1 MFDRHV
7 KHFDGTAQLE
17 DFVGYSSSTEVVE
30 AFWNEVWKARNP
42 DKVDD
47 FVVEDFV
54 ITSGGERIEG
64 RENFKAWVR
73 DFLGRIDDFRFD
85 VIETFQNQDGSR
97 VASRWRVSGRNNCV
111 PVAPRLIERVV
122 IQREDEPVLQTPR
135 GPLYRL
141 TEHADLGVPTERSSF
156 GVEPETGAVYYV
168 ARDGAA
174 CFANSTVDLWLQTLH
189 CYGGH
194 VTASELLSEPDDPE
208 EYFSED
214 EEERALAELSH
225 LARALEEIDPAAFK
239 GYTGFLWPA
248 HLDRWLY

>member
-1 MFDRHV
+1 MVTHDGLTRWAGSGHV
-7 KHFDGTAQLE
+7 IRADP
-17 DFVGYSSSTEVVE
+17 EVV
-30 AFWNEVWKARNP
+30 A
-42 DKVDD
+42 
-47 FVVEDFV
+47 
-54 ITSGGERIEG
+54 
-64 RENFKAWVR
+64 
-73 DFLGRIDDFRFD
+73 
-85 VIETFQNQDGSR
+85 
-97 VASRWRVSGRNNCV
+97 RWRIPERMKALLIAVGV

-122 IQREDEPVLQTPR
+122 LQREDEPVLQTPR

-239 GYTGFLWPA
+239 GYTGFLWPG